1 MQNRSK
7 RGQHGFTM
15 LELLTVVAILMI
27 LMGFAVIN
35 TRTTTQN
42 SKANA
47 AAATVVA
54 QMRAARELA
63 ISMRRNVLITFTA
76 PNEIQMAV
84 QTLPGE
90 AAAAVIAPVYLNGN
104 APGGAQ
110 FYVFPTLPDTPMG
123 FGNSGS
129 GGINFQATSGG
140 TAGLSVLFN
149 SSGALVGTTATT
161 GFSSVGG
168 ANPVNA
174 SIFLGF
180 AGQPN
185 TARAITVLGTT
196 GRVRSYYWAGPA
208 SSSVNTYWQE

>member
-7 RGQHGFTM
+7 RGQSGFTM
-15 LELLTVVAILMI
+15 LELVTVVAILMI

-35 TRTTTQN
+35 TRTSSQN
-42 SKANA
+42 AKANA
-47 AAATVVA
+47 AAASVVS

-63 ISMRRNVLITFTA
+63 IAMRRNVLVTFTA
-76 PNEIQMAV
+76 PNQIQMAV

-90 AAAAVIAPVYLNGN
+90 AAAAVIPPVYLNDN

-110 FYVFPTLPDTPMG
+110 FYVFAGLPDTPMG
-123 FGNSGS
+123 FGNSAS
-129 GGINFQATSGG
+129 SGINFQATSGG
-140 TAGLSVLFN
+140 TSGLSVLFN
-149 SSGALVGTTATT
+149 SSGSLVGTTATT
-161 GFSSVGG
+161 GFASVGST
-168 ANPVNA
+168 NPINA
-174 SIFLGF
+174 SIFIGF

-208 SSSVNTYWQE
+208 TSSVVTYWQE